1 MRLRQMLAKEFIQ
14 FGRNPM
20 LLRLAFVM
28 PMVQTVLLSFAANM
42 DVTEVPVTVWDESR
56 TAESR
61 QLVQQLD
68 VTTWFNIE
76 DEPRTQSDWQTKLD
90 RGDALLA
97 IHIPPT
103 FSADLLT
110 HTAAIQVLVDGSD
123 SATAGVASGYLAQMA
138 TAFSRELMVEQID
151 SLGQRTA
158 FPQVSVESRVF
169 YNPDL
174 RSLWFMAPGVL
185 ALALGVLLQNMTA
198 LSIARERE
206 LGTLEQLVM
215 TPIRPVEIMVGKLVP
230 FGLVGCFD
238 AVLITSV
245 VVGLLH
251 VPLRG
256 SIPALALGTVLYI
269 TATLGVGLCVSTI
282 SANQQQAQLTNF
294 FLSMPSMI
302 LSGFVFPVENLPE
315 VLQWVS
321 RTVPMTY
328 YVDLIRGV
336 FLRGAGFAAMLP
348 NLGWLGVLMVGYVW
362 LGARHFHKRLD

>member
-1 MRLRQMLAKEFIQ
+1 MRLRQMLVKEFIQ

-28 PMVQTVLLSFAANM
+28 PMVQTILLSFAANM
-42 DVTEVPVTVWDESR
+42 DITEVPVTIWDESR
-56 TAESR
+56 SAESR
-61 QLVQQLD
+61 DLQQRLD
-68 VTTWFNIE
+68 VTSWFAVVGTAT
-76 DEPRTQSDWQTKLD
+76 TQESWQTDLD
-90 RGDALLA
+90 RGDAMIA

-103 FSADLLT
+103 FVADLVD
-110 HTAAIQVLVDGSD
+110 HTASIQVLVDGSD
-123 SATAGVASGYLAQMA
+123 SATAGVASGYLAQIA
-138 TAFSRELMVEQID
+138 TEFSRELLIEQID
-151 SLGQRTA
+151 RLGQRTA
-158 FPQVSVESRVF
+158 FPQVQVDSRVF

-185 ALALGVLLQNMTA
+185 ALALGVLLQNLTA

-238 AVLITSV
+238 ALLITTV

-256 SIPALALGTVLYI
+256 SIPALAAGTVLYI

-282 SANQQQAQLTNF
+282 SSNQQQAQLTNF

-302 LSGFVFPVENLPE
+302 LSGFVFPVENLPRM
-315 VLQWVS
+315 LQWIS
-321 RTVPMTY
+321 HCVPMTY

-336 FLRGAGFAAMLP
+336 FLRGASFAAMLP
-348 NLGWLGVLMVGYVW
+348 NLGWLAVLMVGYVW
-362 LGARHFHKRLD
+362 LGARNFHKRLD